1 TPGLNYTATSSA
13 PGWLWLTTAAGSLP
27 ASVGVLVQPTGLAPG
42 VYKGGI
48 NISVPGTANASQL
61 ITVTLTITSAPALSA
76 SAGPLIF
83 AYNIGDPQPVSQ
95 TIAVSSTGSP
105 LNFSAS
111 TSGGNWLSVSPARG
125 ATPGSIAVSVNPAGL
140 AAGTYNGLVSISS
153 QAAVNGLQVVAV
165 TLNVSTHAPSITS
178 VSDAASYLSTA
189 FAPGSI
195 ISVWGTLLGP
205 TTPVSFQVSS
215 TGTISNVLADTQVF
229 FDGFPATLLMVS
241 DKQINAIVPYEV
253 TGKTTST
260 MQVQYQGVKSS
271 TWQVNIVPAS
281 PSLFTADQ
289 SGKGQG
295 AILNQDG
302 SVNSDSNPADQGS
315 IVVLWGTGDGQ
326 TDPPGVDGVLAP
338 DVLADLARP
347 LLGVTVQ
354 IDNLDADVIYDGAAP
369 GLVAGVLQINV
380 RLPDGV
386 HSGDVPV
393 VVYVGGYPSQPG
405 VTLAIK

>member
-1 TPGLNYTATSSA
+1 
-13 PGWLWLTTAAGSLP
+13 
-27 ASVGVLVQPTGLAPG
+27 
-42 VYKGGI
+42 
-48 NISVPGTANASQL
+48 
-61 ITVTLTITSAPALSA
+61 
-76 SAGPLIF
+76 
-83 AYNIGDPQPVSQ
+83 
-95 TIAVSSTGSP
+95 
-105 LNFSAS
+105 
-111 TSGGNWLSVSPARG
+111 
-125 ATPGSIAVSVNPAGL
+125 
-140 AAGTYNGLVSISS
+140 
-153 QAAVNGLQVVAV
+153 
-165 TLNVSTHAPSITS
+165 
-178 VSDAASYLSTA
+178 
-189 FAPGSI
+189 
-195 ISVWGTLLGP
+195 
-205 TTPVSFQVSS
+205 
-215 TGTISNVLADTQVF
+215 
-229 FDGFPATLLMVS
+229 
-241 DKQINAIVPYEV
+241 
-253 TGKTTST
+253 
-260 MQVQYQGVKSS
+260 
-271 TWQVNIVPAS
+271 VNIVPAS

-393 VVYVGGYPSQPG
+393 VVSVGGYPSQPG